1 MKIAWL
7 AVTGPDS
14 QLRPALDRLEIIADT
29 YLSLSAPAQ
38 AALPALLA
46 QRHSLRPQLLARI
59 RENLSHLQSQ
69 LRSHPT
75 CELLH
80 AEAGW
85 YATLRYSTNSS
96 THTSD
101 EDLAIHLLRHHHV
114 LLHPGHFY
122 DFPSPNHLVLSLITP
137 TSDFREAIQKLLPIL

>member
-1 MKIAWL
+1 
-7 AVTGPDS
+7 
-14 QLRPALDRLEIIADT
+14 ADT
-29 YLSLSAPAQ
+29 FLSLSAPAQ

-59 RENLSHLQSQ
+59 RENHAHLQSQ

-75 CELLH
+75 AELLR

-85 YATLRYSTNSS
+85 YATLRYAANSS
-96 THTSD
+96 THTSAFRSD

-114 LLHPGHFY
+114 LVHPGHFY
-122 DFPSPNHLVLSLITP
+122 DLPSNGYLVLSLITP
-137 TSDFREAIQKLLPIL
+137 SPAFREGLQKLLTCF

>member
-1 MKIAWL
+1 
-7 AVTGPDS
+7 
-14 QLRPALDRLEIIADT
+14 ADT

-46 QRHSLRPQLLARI
+46 QRHSLRRQLLARI
-59 RENLSHLQSQ
+59 HENLSHPQSQ
-69 LRSHPT
+69 LCSHPD

-96 THTSD
+96 IFTPD
-101 EDLAIHLLRHHHV
+101 EALAIHLLRHHHV

-122 DFPSPNHLVLSLITP
+122 DFPSSNYLVLSLITP
-137 TSDFREAIQKLLPIL
+137 TSAFRQAVLKLLSSP